1 MLVSLSR
8 YNADMQRLQ
17 TLADASEF
25 LVHSIKDAV
34 ATIQFSPTGDILEA
48 NQHFCMA
55 MGYSASELPG
65 KHHSMLCKT
74 SYVNSNEYSDLWQQL
89 ASGVSVNG
97 TFERIKA
104 NGESI
109 WIEAT
114 YIPVKDASNKV
125 TSVFKIVFDVTQK
138 IEKIQR
144 LEAINNALDR
154 SMAVIEFTPDGTILT
169 ANKNF
174 LDTVGYSL
182 EEIKGK
188 KHAMFCTQKFLEENP
203 NFWNE
208 LGNGKHQSGLFER
221 KNNQGESIW
230 LEATYNPIFAP
241 DGTVRKVVKFA
252 SNVTQQVEEKQ
263 MISSAAELAFSTAE
277 ETAQIA
283 KQGTSLLNNS
293 VAESNQTQKEMET
306 TTELMTQLHNQ
317 SSNIESIVSTIRAI
331 AEQTNL
337 LALNA
342 AIEAARAGDTGRGF
356 AVVADEVRQLASR
369 TSESTVEI
377 ETVVSEN
384 KKLTAQASQQMSN
397 VKGNVEQTNNHIIQ
411 VQNVMD
417 EIQVGAENVSKS
429 VSSIMR

>member
-1 MLVSLSR
+1 MLVSLTR
-8 YNADMQRLQ
+8 YNADMQRMQ
-17 TLADASEF
+17 TLADANAF
-25 LVHSIKDAV
+25 LIHSLKDAV

-48 NQHFCMA
+48 NEHFCIA
-55 MGYSASELPG
+55 MGYSPSELPG
-65 KHHSMLCKT
+65 KHHSMFCKA
-74 SYVNSNEYSDLWQQL
+74 SYVKSNKYHDLWQQL

-104 NGESI
+104 NGDSI
-109 WIEAT
+109 WLEAT
-114 YIPVKDASNKV
+114 YIPVKDARQHV

-138 IEKIQR
+138 VEKIQR
-144 LEAINNALDR
+144 LEAVGSALDR

-188 KHAMFCTQKFLEENP
+188 KHAMFCTQSFLEDNP
-203 NFWNE
+203 NFWRD

-221 KNNQGESIW
+221 KNAQGESIW
-230 LEATYNPIFAP
+230 LEATYNPIIGP
-241 DGTVRKVVKFA
+241 DGEVLKVVKFA

-263 MISSAAELAFSTAE
+263 MISRATELALSTAE

-283 KQGTSLLNNS
+283 KQGTTLLNNS

-306 TTELMTQLHNQ
+306 TTELMTRLHSQ
-317 SSNIESIVSTIRAI
+317 SSSIESIVSTIRAI

-377 ETVVSEN
+377 ETVVIEN

-397 VKGNVEQTNNHIIQ
+397 VKGNVEQTNNHIVQ
-411 VQNVMD
+411 VQNVME
-417 EIQVGAENVSKS
+417 EIRVGAENVSQS
-429 VSSIMR
+429 VSSILR